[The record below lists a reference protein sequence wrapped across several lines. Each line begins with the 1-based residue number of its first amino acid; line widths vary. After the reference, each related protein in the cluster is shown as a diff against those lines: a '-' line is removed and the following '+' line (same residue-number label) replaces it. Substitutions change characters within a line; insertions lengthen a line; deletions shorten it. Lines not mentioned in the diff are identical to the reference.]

1 MGVSFTRSHLIHAVL
16 YVEQLLTTG
25 GGWQDQVGGVY
36 GGFNLGQSPADA
48 DRVRIVVNPVRCP
61 IRDCVP

>member
-48 DRVRIVVNPVRCP
+48 DRVRDLCG
-61 IRDCVP
+61 